1 MELHVGGRVEHVF
14 RNSGLTENDTP
25 PPPKYANFAGE
36 HVMHGRITHCEPPR
50 VLAYTWGEGDGASH
64 VRFELDPVDD
74 PVRLWIVHSRLP
86 NRGEILSVG
95 AGWHTHVDIL
105 SDRLQKRVPAGF
117 WATHTR
123 LEAEYER
130 LIPPGQPHLPGGT
143 DPPPASPAA
152 TLPTVPWRIGDE
164 SMVGAPATNAAHLGR
179 HRDKREHP
187 WIRLPT
193 WKCMQ
198 AIVSRHRQSAF
209 TMPGCCR
216 RKCSDGC
223 SAPTSTT

>member
-1 MELHVGGRVEHVF
+1 MSAAGWSMCSAIPGSPETTL
-14 RNSGLTENDTP
+14 P

-74 PVRLWIVHSRLP
+74 QVRLWIVHSRLP

-152 TLPTVPWRIGDE
+152 TLPHRAMANRRRIDGLRARHKCRTL
-164 SMVGAPATNAAHLGR
+164 GPA
-179 HRDKREHP
+179 
-187 WIRLPT
+187 
-193 WKCMQ
+193 
-198 AIVSRHRQSAF
+198 S
-209 TMPGCCR
+209 
-216 RKCSDGC
+216 
-223 SAPTSTT
+223 